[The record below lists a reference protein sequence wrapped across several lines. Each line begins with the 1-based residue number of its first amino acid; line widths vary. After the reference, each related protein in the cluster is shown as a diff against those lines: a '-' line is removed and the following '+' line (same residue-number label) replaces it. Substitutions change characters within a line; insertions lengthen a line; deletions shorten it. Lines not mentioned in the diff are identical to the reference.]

1 MVCHGVPAL
10 LAFVEDSGAKKGQG
24 GIEYQKQ
31 VMKR

>member
-31 VMKR
+31 VMGR